1 MRKDDQT
8 IAEGGAVRERRRR
21 YSLFYF
27 EHVGSRS
34 YLRITG
40 FGLIL
45 ILLFTI
51 VVTITL
57 LSLYLINRSTPLPDV
72 NVTVKPIPATNTPAY
87 PVIKQLPPPPAQK
100 AIQIP
105 LSQKTPPTFATP
117 PSNSN
122 AQ

>member
-1 MRKDDQT
+1 MHEDSWTASKDRAARD
-8 IAEGGAVRERRRR
+8 RRRR
-21 YSLFYF
+21 YSLYYF
-27 EHVGSRS
+27 EHVGTRS

-57 LSLYLINRSTPLPDV
+57 LFLYLINRSTPLPDV

-87 PVIKQLPPPPAQK
+87 PVIKQLPPPPAQ
-100 AIQIP
+100 
-105 LSQKTPPTFATP
+105 
-117 PSNSN
+117 
-122 AQ
+122 